1 LVVVI
6 CPVSDGDT
14 AMSLTAIA
22 IKNARPKAK
31 PFKLTDERALYLLVM
46 PTGAKY
52 WRMKYRHLG
61 KQKTLALGVWPEVT
75 LAEAREKRDAARK
88 QIADGFD
95 PMAERKLSRIR
106 AHADANSTFKA
117 IAEEWLLKCER
128 EGRAAITLDKI
139 RWLLDMAYPIIG
151 ARPINQID
159 IQEVLIVLRKIE
171 ATGRYESARRMRSV
185 ISRVFRY
192 GIATARAQRDVAAD
206 LRGAITVPKTRHFA
220 AITTEKETG
229 ALLRAIEECSGYGVT
244 KLALRMTPHV
254 FVRPGELRQAE
265 WSEFD
270 FDKAIWSIPA
280 EKMKMRWPHRVPL
293 SRQVLAI
300 LEELRPL
307 TGHAPYVFPAFH
319 TWKRPMSE
327 NTINVALRRLGYEK
341 GQMTAHGFRAM
352 AATLL
357 NEMGIWN
364 PDAIER
370 QLAHMENNGVRRAYA
385 RGQYWDER
393 VQMMQHWSDYLDQL
407 RAGGDV
413 IEIDFT
419 RISRARQ

>member
-1 LVVVI
+1 
-6 CPVSDGDT
+6 
-14 AMSLTAIA
+14 MSLTAIA

-31 PFKLTDERALYLLVM
+31 PFKLTDERALFLLVM
-46 PTGAKY
+46 PNGAKY
-52 WRMKYRHLG
+52 WRLKYRHLG

-75 LAEAREKRDAARK
+75 LADAREKRDAARK
-88 QIADGFD
+88 QIADGLD
-95 PMAERKLSRIR
+95 PQAEKKLSRIR
-106 AHADANSTFKA
+106 AQIDASNTFKTV
-117 IAEEWLLKCER
+117 AEEWVLKCER
-128 EGRAAITLDKI
+128 EGRAAITVEKI
-139 RWLLDMAYPIIG
+139 RWLLDMAYPVLG

-159 IQEVLIVLRKIE
+159 IQEVLVVLRKIE

-206 LRGAITVPKTRHFA
+206 LRGAITVPKTKHFA
-220 AITTEKETG
+220 AITTAKG
-229 ALLRAIEECSGYGVT
+229 AGELLRAIEECSGYGVT

-270 FDKAIWSIPA
+270 FAQSTWSIPA
-280 EKMKMRWPHRVPL
+280 EKMKMRWPHKVPL

-300 LEELRPL
+300 LEEIRPL
-307 TGHAPYVFPAFH
+307 TGHTPYVFPAFH

-327 NTINVALRRLGYEK
+327 NTITIALRRLGYEK

-385 RGQYWDER
+385 RGQYWEER

-407 RAGGDV
+407 RDGGDV

-419 RISRARQ
+419 IAGRKR